1 MLISSPT
8 KLFAGWVSFLNSTE
22 VHSVVIDHDFVISSD
37 IDGQITHYKHPLSKF
52 ADT

>member
-8 KLFAGWVSFLNSTE
+8 KLFAGWVSFLNPIE
-22 VHSVVIDHDFVISSD
+22 VRSVVIEHDFVIPSD
-37 IDGQITHYKHPLSKF
+37 IDGQITHYKQPLSKF